1 MSFARAA
8 IPSIYVAAN
17 SSRVSQLMAPE
28 EVEMRD
34 VQTSLGNTR
43 IFWLRKIRQK
53 LNACHIIS
61 VNITDYVIFC

>member
-43 IFWLRKIRQK
+43 IFWLRKIRK
-53 LNACHIIS
+53 
-61 VNITDYVIFC
+61 